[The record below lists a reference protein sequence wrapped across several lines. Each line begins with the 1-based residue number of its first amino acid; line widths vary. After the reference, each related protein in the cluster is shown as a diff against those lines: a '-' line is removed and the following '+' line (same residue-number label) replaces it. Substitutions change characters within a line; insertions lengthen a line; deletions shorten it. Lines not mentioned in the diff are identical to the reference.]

1 VETESRRRGA
11 DLRQAA
17 DEWRQTFDALDLG
30 TLLADPDGH
39 VIRLNRKALELVAER
54 SSLEVVIGKTLD
66 VLSAAEPWGSLA
78 RLRAD
83 LPPDGASLGE
93 EARDAATGRLT
104 CAGRPWSRRKAGL
117 PGPSSRSG
125 TSPASSAEQLRN
137 ARLRRWGRSPASPT
151 R

>member
-1 VETESRRRGA
+1 MRARTVPYRGRTVRLSAVRDVSERVEAESRQRRLAA

-30 TLLADPDGH
+30 VLLADPDGH

-54 SSLEVVIGKTLD
+54 SSFEVVIGSTLD

-93 EARDAATGRLT
+93 EARDASTGRFFISMW
-104 CAGRPWSRRKAGL
+104 R
-117 PGPSSRSG
+117 
-125 TSPASSAEQLRN
+125 
-137 ARLRRWGRSPASPT
+137 
-151 R
+151 